1 MVAVGCGRAE
11 HTRSG
16 RSRRCPGLGIS
27 PTAGRLLGPRRGG
40 VEEDEA
46 VAGVERDAVPDLLDE
61 SGAGGVAE
69 EADLWWS
76 SVACTALS
84 STQNVPGVRPF
95 SDSIDSSIASFP

>member
-1 MVAVGCGRAE
+1 MLLEVGE
-11 HTRSG
+11 SQMFPTRSG

-76 SVACTALS
+76 SVACTALHS
-84 STQNVPGVRPF
+84 AQLPLNQKKKNIHLHV
-95 SDSIDSSIASFP
+95 

>member
-76 SVACTALS
+76 SVACT
-84 STQNVPGVRPF
+84 QNVPGVRPF